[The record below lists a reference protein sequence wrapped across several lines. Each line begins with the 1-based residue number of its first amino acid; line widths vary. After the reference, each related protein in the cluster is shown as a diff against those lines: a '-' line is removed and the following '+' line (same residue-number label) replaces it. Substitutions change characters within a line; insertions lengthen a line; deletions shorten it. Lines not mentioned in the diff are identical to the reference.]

1 MVEVLIIGCIG
12 TGSACVHTIAQN
24 ISKEIILVGLEKEPI
39 GVENLKEKHFVI
51 TRLPDVII
59 SEIVYDLRKEV
70 FLKLKNIFISIQNK
84 IKICVFSKSLQ
95 LLAYER
101 YKHPP

>member
-24 ISKEIILVGLEKEPI
+24 IEKEIILVGLEKEPVGI
-39 GVENLKEKHFVI
+39 ETLREKSLVI

-59 SEIVYDLRKEV
+59 SEIVYDLKKEV
-70 FLKLKNIFISIQNK
+70 FIQLKNIFSQ
-84 IKICVFSKSLQ
+84 IKIAALSSRSL
-95 LLAYER
+95 LNLI
-101 YKHPP
+101 YKKYRHPP